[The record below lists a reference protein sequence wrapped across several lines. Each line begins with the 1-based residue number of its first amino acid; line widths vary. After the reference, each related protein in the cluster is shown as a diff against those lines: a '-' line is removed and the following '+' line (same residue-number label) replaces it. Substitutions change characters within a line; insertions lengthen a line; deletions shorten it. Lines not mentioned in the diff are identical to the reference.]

1 MVKGSIQDEDI
12 TAVNIY
18 VLKIEA
24 SQYIKQI
31 TEKHKRRNWQYFNS
45 RRMLLRL
52 QLNPSGLIYHLR
64 AIITDFLSG

>member
-31 TEKHKRRNWQYFNS
+31 TEKHKRRN
-45 RRMLLRL
+45 
-52 QLNPSGLIYHLR
+52 
-64 AIITDFLSG
+64 